1 MNASLSVLVVSVLL
15 IRSVAGADEPGTNLV
30 SIYLVDRPNAQPCPR
45 LDTASLKDLKL
56 VAPPVRKEMKSEP
69 NQTASGNGPMWS
81 WLPTMRER
89 SRRIDCGGT
98 EVG

>member
-15 IRSVAGADEPGTNLV
+15 IRSVAGADEPGTN
-30 SIYLVDRPNAQPCPR
+30 LVDRPNAQPCPR

-69 NQTASGNGPMWS
+69 NQTASGNGAMWS

-89 SRRIDCGGT
+89 SRPH
-98 EVG
+98 